1 MKSKVIILFV
11 IICLILSGCSSINN
25 TLGRNYNEDIEVEYS
40 TASLITQTTTSTPE
54 QTIEPTQMP
63 TIGPTAEPIAEPT
76 ITNAPDITSDIINPD
91 YLIIPGVSL
100 GKIKLNMDVEEVYK
114 ILGTPSQMDS
124 ESITYYSKNKKNYIQ
139 ISLIENKVS
148 EIIFTSPSF
157 ETVDGDKIDT
167 DNNLKLNIE
176 QYNAWKFQWLLMQ
189 IRYTLKNGGLTFYT
203 FNVDSADD
211 NTEHARNSIGILH
224 EGESPEYTPIE
235 DADWE
240 KWDGD
245 LVDIYN

>member
-1 MKSKVIILFV
+1 MKSKVIIIFV
-11 IICLILSGCSSINN
+11 IISLILSGCSSINN
-25 TLGRNYNEDIEVEYS
+25 NTVGQNSNDDKEAENS
-40 TASLITQTTTSTPE
+40 TVSKLTQTTKPTPE
-54 QTIEPTQMP
+54 QTIKLTQVP
-63 TIGPTAEPIAEPT
+63 TIEPT
-76 ITNAPDITSDIINPD
+76 ITNSPEITADKINPD
-91 YLIIPGVSL
+91 YLIIPAVSL

-114 ILGTPSQMDS
+114 ILGLPSQKDS

-139 ISLIENKVS
+139 IFLIENKVS

-211 NTEHARNSIGILH
+211 NTEHYRNSIGILH
-224 EGESPEYTPIE
+224 GGKSPEYTPIE
-235 DADWE
+235 DANWE

-245 LVDIYN
+245 LVDLYN